1 MRRSE
6 VGYGPYAAS
15 VAVTVLASLFVLW
28 AGLGAENDR
37 ERVKDWERRYA
48 EATSK
53 PVPTVTQRV
62 TSPPKIVTKTITVE
76 REVERSS
83 RNLDRSKRPSK
94 NLDLSNA
101 RLWDRIAECES
112 GQRWSLNEGTY
123 DGGLQFLPSTW
134 RGWGGTDFAPYAH
147 QATRAEQITV
157 ANRSGKTDPWLK
169 PWPVCGRE
177 AAAELGLRFP

>member
-1 MRRSE
+1 MTRERIVVLAVLLTFTFLTLWLVDGMETAEAERDDYRRSFE
-6 VGYGPYAAS
+6 Q
-15 VAVTVLASLFVLW
+15 VTSA
-28 AGLGAENDR
+28 
-37 ERVKDWERRYA
+37 
-48 EATSK
+48 
-53 PVPTVTQRV
+53 PTITQRV
-62 TSPPKIVTKTITVE
+62 TVPPKIVTKTITVE
-76 REVERSS
+76 RVIERSS

-112 GQRWSLNEGTY
+112 SGNWSKNTGSF

-134 RGWGGTDFAPYAH
+134 QGWGGTDFAPYAH
-147 QATRAEQITV
+147 LATRAEQITV